1 MTPFNRDASIAPGM
15 RNIPVKHDA
24 NDIFV
29 GGGEMA
35 ALMRSLDWDQTA
47 LGRVR
52 DWPTSLKT
60 TVGVVLNNR
69 FPMMVWWGPKF
80 TQLYNDSYRPVLGDK
95 HPASMGQSGPVVWR
109 EIWHIIGPM
118 AEGVYAG
125 GPATWSEHLL
135 LPMNRKGF
143 TEETYFTFSYSAVPG
158 DDGGV
163 GGVLVTCQETT
174 EQVQD
179 ERQLRMLRDLAA
191 RSADAKTAD
200 AACQS
205 ALKILAQN
213 DADIPFALLYVASE
227 DGVTAKLVGA
237 CGFNDDDHGRMP
249 ATVALDAASSWPL
262 REATAQDCVIVDNLA
277 DRFGPLP
284 CGRWDSAPARAVV
297 MALAQPG
304 QPQPYGFLVVG
315 LSPLRV
321 FDDRYRG
328 LIRLTVDQIVTSIY
342 NANAYEAGRKKAE
355 ALAELD
361 RAKTTFFSNVSHELR
376 TPLTLM
382 LGPLED
388 ILNVDARPA
397 AEIRALA
404 DVAHRNALRLL
415 NHVNSLLNFARIES
429 GRMRASYVPTD
440 LAAYTAEL
448 ASIFRSAVEKA
459 GMRLVVDCPPPRSPA
474 FVDPEMWETIV
485 LNLVS
490 NAFKFT
496 FDGEIRVQLRE
507 HNGRFELSVSDTGVG
522 IAPSEL
528 PRLFERFHRVRGTRA
543 RTFEGTGIG
552 LALVR
557 ELARLHGGDISVS
570 SRAGEGSTFVV
581 TVPTGSAHLP
591 AEHIGDARRHDIGA
605 TALAF
610 IHEAERWVPQEPTGV
625 GEAQFEPGVA
635 AHAPD
640 TVVPAANTVRPRIVL
655 ADDNADMRGYLA
667 RLLSPHYEVEAV
679 ADGAAALERIK
690 AHPPDLVLTD
700 VMMPRLD
707 GFGLLQALRAN
718 ERVRS
723 VPVII
728 LSARAGEEASSEGL
742 ARGADDY
749 LSKPFSAR
757 DLLARVRAQIAIR
770 RRTAQFETLLNEA
783 PLGVYLVDAEFR
795 IRQVN
800 PRARP
805 VFGDIPDLIGRD
817 FDEVIHRLWPKH
829 YADEIVRIFRHTLE
843 TGEPYATPEHIEHRL
858 DRNVTEYYE
867 WRVDRMPLPEG
878 GYGAVCYFRD
888 ISAQVKARASLQ
900 ESEERFRAFVTASS
914 DVVYAMSADWGEMR
928 YLAGKDFIADT
939 PHPDRNWIEKYIHP
953 DDRARV
959 LAAIERA
966 IASKG
971 TFELEHRVMRA
982 DGTLGW
988 TFSRAIPLL
997 DDNGEIIE
1005 WFGAARDVTERKHAE
1020 EALAQLTG
1028 KSEQERRLYQ
1038 TILSSTPDLVYVFDR
1053 AHRFAYANDALLTMW
1068 GRTWNDAIGKNCLEL
1083 GYEPWHAEMHDREI
1097 EQVVATKQPIRGQVP
1112 FTGTH
1117 GRRIYD
1123 YIFVP
1128 VIGTDGEVEAI
1139 AGTTRDV
1146 TEHKQSE
1153 DLLRDADRRKDEFI
1167 AMLAHEL
1174 RNPLAP
1180 IANAVQLL
1188 RLAKQEDVL
1197 QAKARA
1203 IIERQTALLARFV
1216 DDLLDVSRITSGRLQ
1231 LRREP
1236 VAIAGVVERAVES
1249 VRPLVEQQRH
1259 VLTVTGAVS
1268 PIYVDGDATRL
1279 EQVVVNLL
1287 NNAAKYTDPG
1297 GRIDLTLETENSQ
1310 AVLRV
1315 KDTGIGIDAEL
1326 RPRLFEPFVQAKRAL
1341 DRSHGGLGI
1350 GLSLVKRLVEMHD
1363 GAIEVTSVVGQGSTF
1378 VVRLPMVSVGS
1389 VTVLAEPLDAAAPVG
1404 QPLRLL
1410 VVDDNVD
1417 AAQSLAILLADA
1429 GHSVH
1434 TAYDG
1439 REALD
1444 MARECRP
1451 HIAFVDIG
1459 LPELDGYE
1467 VARHLRSDPAFRHTQ
1482 LIAMTGYGQTDDHRR
1497 SLAAGFDRHLV
1508 KPADFPKMLEIISE
1522 VAARLAS

>member
-1 MTPFNRDASIAPGM
+1 M
-15 RNIPVKHDA
+15 
-24 NDIFV
+24 
-29 GGGEMA
+29 
-35 ALMRSLDWDQTA
+35 
-47 LGRVR
+47 
-52 DWPTSLKT
+52 
-60 TVGVVLNNR
+60 
-69 FPMMVWWGPKF
+69 
-80 TQLYNDSYRPVLGDK
+80 
-95 HPASMGQSGPVVWR
+95 
-109 EIWHIIGPM
+109 
-118 AEGVYAG
+118 
-125 GPATWSEHLL
+125 
-135 LPMNRKGF
+135 
-143 TEETYFTFSYSAVPG
+143 
-158 DDGGV
+158 
-163 GGVLVTCQETT
+163 
-174 EQVQD
+174 
-179 ERQLRMLRDLAA
+179 
-191 RSADAKTAD
+191 
-200 AACQS
+200 
-205 ALKILAQN
+205 
-213 DADIPFALLYVASE
+213 
-227 DGVTAKLVGA
+227 
-237 CGFNDDDHGRMP
+237 
-249 ATVALDAASSWPL
+249 
-262 REATAQDCVIVDNLA
+262 
-277 DRFGPLP
+277 
-284 CGRWDSAPARAVV
+284 
-297 MALAQPG
+297 
-304 QPQPYGFLVVG
+304 
-315 LSPLRV
+315 
-321 FDDRYRG
+321 
-328 LIRLTVDQIVTSIY
+328 
-342 NANAYEAGRKKAE
+342 
-355 ALAELD
+355 
-361 RAKTTFFSNVSHELR
+361 
-376 TPLTLM
+376 
-382 LGPLED
+382 
-388 ILNVDARPA
+388 
-397 AEIRALA
+397 
-404 DVAHRNALRLL
+404 
-415 NHVNSLLNFARIES
+415 
-429 GRMRASYVPTD
+429 
-440 LAAYTAEL
+440 
-448 ASIFRSAVEKA
+448 FRSAVEKA
-459 GMRLVVDCPPPRSPA
+459 GVRLVVDCPPPRSPA

-507 HNGRFELSVSDTGVG
+507 HEGHFELSVSDTGVG

-557 ELARLHGGDISVS
+557 ELARLHGGDITVS
-570 SRAGEGSTFVV
+570 SREGAGSTFVV
-581 TVPTGSAHLP
+581 TIPVGSAHLP
-591 AEHIGDARRHDIGA
+591 AEQIGGGRQRDIGSA
-605 TALAF
+605 AMAF
-610 IHEAERWVPQEPTGV
+610 IHEAERWLPQEQAGV
-625 GEAQFEPGVA
+625 GELRYEPSVGAAVPQTEVSPAQ
-635 AHAPD
+635 
-640 TVVPAANTVRPRIVL
+640 TRRPRIVL

-667 RLLSPHYEVEAV
+667 RLLSPQYAVEAV

-690 AHPPDLVLTD
+690 ANPPDLVLTD

-707 GFGLLQALRAN
+707 GFGLLKALRAN

-723 VPVII
+723 IPVII
-728 LSARAGEEASSEGL
+728 LSARAGEEASVEGL
-742 ARGADDY
+742 AQGADDY
-749 LSKPFSAR
+749 LSKPFSAC
-757 DLLARVRAQIAIR
+757 DLLARVRAQIEMR
-770 RRTAQFETLLNEA
+770 RRTVQFETLLNEA
-783 PLGVYLVDAEFR
+783 PLGVYLVDADFR

-805 VFGDIPDLIGRD
+805 AFGDIPDLIGRD
-817 FDEVIHRLWPKH
+817 FEEVVRRLWPKDA
-829 YADEIVRIFRHTLE
+829 ADEVVRIFRHTLE
-843 TGEPYATPEHIEHRL
+843 TGEPHETLEHIEHRL

-867 WRVDRMPLPEG
+867 WRIDRMPLPEG
-878 GYGAVCYFRD
+878 GYGVVCYFRD

-900 ESEERFRAFVTASS
+900 QSEGRFRAFVTASS
-914 DVVYAMSADWGEMR
+914 DVVYTMSADWREMR
-928 YLAGKDFIADT
+928 QLTSSGFIPDT
-939 PHPDRNWIEKYIHP
+939 PSPSRDWLDKYIHP
-953 DDRARV
+953 DDRAQV

-966 IASKG
+966 IATKG
-971 TFELEHRVMRA
+971 TFELEHRVVRT

-997 DDNGEIIE
+997 DGKGEIVE
-1005 WFGAARDVTERKHAE
+1005 WFGAARDITERKRAE
-1020 EALAQLTG
+1020 EALARLTD
-1028 KSEQERRLYQ
+1028 KAEQERRLYL

-1053 AHRFAYANDALLTMW
+1053 KHRFIYANDALLTMW
-1068 GRTWNDAIGKNCLEL
+1068 GRTWGDAIGKNCLEL

-1097 EQVVATKQPIRGQVP
+1097 EQVIATKQPIRGQVP

-1153 DLLRDADRRKDEFI
+1153 DRLRDADRRKDEFI

-1188 RLAKQEDVL
+1188 RLAIQEDEL

-1203 IIERQTALLARFV
+1203 IIERQTAQLARFV

-1249 VRPLVEQQRH
+1249 VRPLIEQRRH
-1259 VLTVTGAVS
+1259 ILTVSVAAT

-1297 GRIDLTLETENSQ
+1297 GRIDLAVETENGQ
-1310 AVLRV
+1310 VVLRI

-1326 RPRLFEPFVQAKRAL
+1326 RPRLFEPFVQAKRSL

-1350 GLSLVKRLVEMHD
+1350 GLSLVQRLVEMHD
-1363 GAIEVTSVVGQGSTF
+1363 GTIEVTSAVGQGSTF
-1378 VVRLPMVSVGS
+1378 AVRLPAVSAS
-1389 VTVLAEPLDAAAPVG
+1389 TAPVPMERPETATLPG

-1417 AAQSLAILLADA
+1417 AAQSLAILLTGA

-1444 MARECRP
+1444 MARKCRP
-1451 HIAFVDIG
+1451 HVAFVDIG

-1467 VARHLRSDPAFRHTQ
+1467 VARRLRGDPALRHTK
-1482 LIAMTGYGQTDDHRR
+1482 LVAMTGYGQADDRRR

-1508 KPADFPKMLEIISE
+1508 KPAEFPKMLEILSE
-1522 VAARLAS
+1522 VSERLAS